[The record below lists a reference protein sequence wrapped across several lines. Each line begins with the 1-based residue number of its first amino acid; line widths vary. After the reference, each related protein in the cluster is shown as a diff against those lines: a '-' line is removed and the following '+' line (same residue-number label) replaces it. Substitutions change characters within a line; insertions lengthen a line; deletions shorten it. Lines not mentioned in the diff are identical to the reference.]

1 MSLTPATTAASTT
14 PNVHPS
20 LALPGLSAEHLQK
33 LAEIRPGDILLVT
46 ATTKHRGIVGETEQ
60 GGGWGSSTYNPA
72 PVQSWDEVEQAENV
86 GGWGDDAVNP
96 DGEQQY
102 LDTHQRPTVHE
113 PINLEGS
120 RPEISADA
128 SRNGYGIE
136 VVPLDDEQ
144 PTQSHETNEDST
156 EQLEDVIE
164 SHNAPAAHI
173 SANAHEELSLGGRRE
188 NLDDSAHR
196 DLDEAALASNEH
208 VSEGESVYNG
218 NLDLTALG
226 SVPHPLQ
233 SDVVDNII
241 SQYAAVPLN
250 AEQNTQIVSNTAA
263 STEEQFYGSTMSLG
277 SATAVNEHE
286 QPEAEFP
293 QGAGN
298 ATARQE
304 DISSVDVHHLAQT
317 AEELETLTVSS
328 NAGSVQ
334 EYVPTHNVE
343 TVGGQRLS
351 IAEMETAQRGSDAD
365 LNTLQDRGQHDSLT
379 PGLGQ
384 APVSGPPVSTQRG
397 WTSSNVPADD
407 QDASMDGQFVQDH
420 DDDAAHQVDDYG
432 DDQAYNNEE
441 QDYDDDDQGYND
453 EQQGYDDDDQGYN
466 DDSCQSTH
474 IHGYNAA
481 GEPTRSILFGVAAVY
496 KNADRQ
502 LMEVY
507 LQPLNYK
514 ESVSMADSKTYRI
527 YGNDV
532 LVHDVAAFTID
543 DDLES
548 FTQSFVAEDHVE
560 YSIEV
565 NPTGDHLR
573 ISHLQRTCPNSNCQE
588 GYLSCLENLQDGIPD
603 ALPSLSPFRPLCP
616 VCLGKDLMEE
626 QVHLRRLMEANQL
639 LAHNLSLAIEHVQKR
654 SERRVLVWGVSE
666 VFDEHAWGFDFD
678 ALRPSG
684 SRNTTD
690 GDYYDGD
697 DIPWDQM
704 HPDARDPNINIVERP
719 ASETAIAA
727 LPRVLLQDLPIETHE
742 SDESR
747 PLCTIC
753 SGELGDD
760 TVMMVM
766 PCSHAFCECL
776 AGWLRRQ
783 RSCPQCRTVIPG
795 EEIQVVEESVGAAET
810 NEDMLNAN
818 GDAAEAVGSG
828 VTDGQTDFANSNQ
841 LDLMDAYTADV
852 NTPEA
857 QAGHVW
863 SAREAITST
872 SVGPGTAEVQSSW

>member
-1 MSLTPATTAASTT
+1 MSSTPATTADSAT

-20 LALPGLSAEHLQK
+20 LALPGLNAEQLQK
-33 LAEIRPGDILLVT
+33 LVEIRPGDLLLVT
-46 ATTKHRGIVGETEQ
+46 VTTKQHGVAAETEQ
-60 GGGWGSSTYNPA
+60 GGGWGYSTYTQAPA
-72 PVQSWDEVEQAENV
+72 QSWGDIEPADNV
-86 GGWGDDAVNP
+86 RGWGDDAADRN
-96 DGEQQY
+96 GEQQY
-102 LDTHQRPTVHE
+102 LDTHQRPTVRD
-113 PINLEGS
+113 PVNLESSQAELG
-120 RPEISADA
+120 ADV
-128 SRNGYGIE
+128 SHDGFDIE

-144 PTQSHETNEDST
+144 PDEQPTSFHEIDEAST
-156 EQLEDVIE
+156 EQREDVIE
-164 SHNAPAAHI
+164 SHNAPPAHI
-173 SANAHEELSLGGRRE
+173 SANEGLGAAHEELSLGGGRKD
-188 NLDDSAHR
+188 LDDGAHR
-196 DLDEAALASNEH
+196 DLDEAALALNEH
-208 VSEGESVYNG
+208 VSEGESDSNA
-218 NLDLTALG
+218 NLDLSAVG
-226 SVPHPLQ
+226 SMPHPLQ

-241 SQYAAVPLN
+241 SQHAAVPLN
-250 AEQNTQIVSNTAA
+250 SEQNTQTWSNTAA
-263 STEEQFYGSTMSLG
+263 STEEQFDGPTIRPDSI
-277 SATAVNEHE
+277 TAANEHE
-286 QPEAEFP
+286 QPEVEVP
-293 QGAGN
+293 QGAED
-298 ATARQE
+298 ATTRQE
-304 DISSVDVHHLAQT
+304 DISSVDVHPVVEIA
-317 AEELETLTVSS
+317 AELGTLTLSS
-328 NAGSVQ
+328 NAGSAP
-334 EYVPTHNVE
+334 EYVPTHDVE
-343 TVGGQRLS
+343 TAGGRQAS
-351 IAEMETAQRGSDAD
+351 MAEIETTQHGPDDDIHAQ
-365 LNTLQDRGQHDSLT
+365 QDQEQHDSSAHVNG
-379 PGLGQ
+379 P
-384 APVSGPPVSTQRG
+384 SGSTQQG
-397 WTSSNVPADD
+397 WTSSNG
-407 QDASMDGQFVQDH
+407 QNASVDEQYVQNH
-420 DDDAAHQVDDYG
+420 DDDAAHQVDYYG

-441 QDYDDDDQGYND
+441 QDYDDDDQGYYGD
-453 EQQGYDDDDQGYN
+453 DQGYDEDGQGYN
-466 DDSCQSTH
+466 DDYSYQATH

-502 LMEVY
+502 LMKVY

-666 VFDEHAWGFDFD
+666 VFDEHEWGFDFD

-684 SRNTTD
+684 SGNTTD

-776 AGWLRRQ
+776 VGWLRRQ

-795 EEIQVVEESVGAAET
+795 EEIQVVEESVGVAET